1 MATFIVNPAT
11 TMIAGNIK
19 LKNTLTQTQR
29 TVEVQCTV
37 NKE

>member
-1 MATFIVNPAT
+1 
-11 TMIAGNIK
+11 MIAGNIK

-37 NKE
+37 NKEWW